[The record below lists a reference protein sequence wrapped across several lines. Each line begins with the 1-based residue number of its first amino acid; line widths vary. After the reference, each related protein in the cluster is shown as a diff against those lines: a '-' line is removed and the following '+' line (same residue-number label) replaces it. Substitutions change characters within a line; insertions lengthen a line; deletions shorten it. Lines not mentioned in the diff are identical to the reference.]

1 MEDKK
6 QVINEIG
13 TICLYVS
20 AFGFCDYIVEYFH
33 LKKYRYLI
41 FYLLILLSGV
51 SILFL
56 NNKYHHKNR

>member
-6 QVINEIG
+6 KVINEIG

-33 LKKYRYLI
+33 LKKYRYLF
-41 FYLLILLSGV
+41 FYLFILLLGIL
-51 SILFL
+51 ILFL
-56 NNKYHHKNR
+56 NNKH